1 MQKSNSNFPKWG
13 NFNSLADIGNNP
25 AFFDKAT
32 KFGTEVAT
40 VLNFDLKI
48 VGT

>member
-1 MQKSNSNFPKWG
+1 MTVIKHVKAR
-13 NFNSLADIGNNP
+13 NSLADIGNNP